1 MAGKY
6 QGEFVMKS
14 ICIIDTSIFLNIL
27 DVPRRNNDKERV
39 IRDLGKYILSEKVS
53 FFLPMATVLETGNHI
68 AQNGDGNIRRQKA
81 QSFCDYVRDAV
92 KGNAPYKIINFP
104 EDEKVILKWLAEFPD
119 SAGRNKTP
127 DRHEGTS
134 FGDFSIIKQYEQVV
148 SLFPMREIWIWS
160 LDSDLESYHHVGCGS
175 Q

>member
-27 DVPRRNNDKERV
+27 DVPRQNNDKERV
-39 IRDLGKYILSEKVS
+39 IRDFEEYILSEKVS

-92 KGNAPYKIINFP
+92 NRKAPYRIIDFP
-104 EDEKVILKWLAEFPD
+104 EREVILDWLAEFPD

-134 FGDFSIIKQYEQVV
+134 FGDLSIIKQYEQVV
-148 SLFPMREIWIWS
+148 SQLPMREIWIWS
-160 LDSDLESYHHVGCGS
+160 LDSDLKNYHYKPN

>member
-6 QGEFVMKS
+6 QGEFVMNS

-27 DVPRRNNDKERV
+27 DVPSRNNDKERV
-39 IRDLGKYILSEKVS
+39 IRDFEEYIQSEQVS

-68 AQNGDGNIRRQKA
+68 AQNGDGNVRRKTA
-81 QSFCDYVRDAV
+81 QRFCNHVRQAIT
-92 KGNAPYKIINFP
+92 GEAPYRTSDFP
-104 EDEKVILKWLAEFPD
+104 DTGEVLKWLAEFPD

-134 FGDFSIIKQYEQVV
+134 FGDLSIIKEYEKAKFK
-148 SLFPMREIWIWS
+148 SPMSEIWIWS
-160 LDSDLESYHHVGCGS
+160 LDSDLKNYHYKPN